1 MQTLWVYSYSPFL
14 LLSLLGCNMF
24 YLSTNLHMN
33 ILLKHMN
40 IPITC
45 LYTWWLDTLNLGYS
59 YVLNLSLTS
68 YEPNLDI
75 CSAIGLTTRLYWNFG
90 YVMSKLRFL
99 GLICYTHAI
108 FNVYLESHACYEGLF
123 TLLSYAMYVP
133 NLYTRLCFCIE

>member
-1 MQTLWVYSYSPFL
+1 MKLTHE
-14 LLSLLGCNMF
+14 LLS
-24 YLSTNLHMN
+24 
-33 ILLKHMN
+33 KHMN

-45 LYTWWLDTLNLGYS
+45 LYMWWLDTLNLGDS
-59 YVLNLSLTS
+59 YVWNLSLTS

-133 NLYTRLCFCIE
+133 NLYTRLCFCIELYFKHVTGWWWWNERGSTMPRYTL